1 MGKPTSR
8 EHLKFALM
16 QQNKA
21 IASLQKHMSS
31 EHPQIRLVLIAS
43 LLFAWVESFHDNLD
57 TAAKQIYSGLAILKC
72 CQNEGKKN
80 RKVKE
85 ELAAIDPDLR
95 NAIGRFELQL
105 RSYLVM
111 NPVLHYPTLDVA
123 GEGVQDIPNQFA
135 TVDEAYL
142 YAVELFKDV
151 LRYLRGSPRYIEG
164 DIDLESCKEERE
176 HMEIQIKQWTE
187 AYLKIF
193 RINEESQDIDTR
205 THLASIQLMPSLQ
218 TFEIMLLT
226 SMTKDECLFDGFTEQ
241 FAQIVTWCR
250 FLMEK
255 DREIRML
262 GGMGAFLKAQFGMG
276 IIMSLYF
283 TATRCREFS
292 VRRDAVAILK
302 EFPCKN
308 GMWDSLQAA
317 RVAEWVIER
326 EEGTDGKRFI
336 PGGCRVRAST
346 LRMCL
351 QKDGIHVECMQGPAD
366 GSQKLVRETLDWEQ

>member
-21 IASLQKHMSS
+21 IASLRNHMSS

-72 CQNEGKKN
+72 CQKEGERN
-80 RKVKE
+80 RKIKE

-111 NPVLHYPTLDVA
+111 NPVLHDPTLDDA
-123 GEGVQDIPNQFA
+123 GERVQDIPNQFA
-135 TVDEAYL
+135 TADDAYL

-151 LRYLRGSPRYIEG
+151 LRYLRGSPRYIDG

-176 HMEIQIKQWTE
+176 YMEIQIKQWTE

-193 RINEESQDIDTR
+193 RINEESRDIDTR

-226 SMTKDECLFDGFTEQ
+226 SMTKDECLFDDFTECHLVSI
-241 FAQIVTWCR
+241 F
-250 FLMEK
+250 
-255 DREIRML
+255 DRERSRGSPVGGDGCVLESSIRYGHYHVFIL
-262 GGMGAFLKAQFGMG
+262 HCNQVSRILSPQRRGSNPEGV
-276 IIMSLYF
+276 
-283 TATRCREFS
+283 S
-292 VRRDAVAILK
+292 VQ
-302 EFPCKN
+302 E
-308 GMWDSLQAA
+308 WD
-317 RVAEWVIER
+317 V
-326 EEGTDGKRFI
+326 G
-336 PGGCRVRAST
+336 
-346 LRMCL
+346 
-351 QKDGIHVECMQGPAD
+351 
-366 GSQKLVRETLDWEQ
+366 